1 MSEFQDWKPVNVG
14 NSNNKKSSAKVA
26 PEPIVM
32 NKNSASGVVRGAE
45 SIIDDEM
52 IKSDKIDPEFSK
64 QIIKA
69 RLEKK
74 MTQAQLAH
82 ALSLDV
88 SIVKD
93 YENGTAKKN
102 GMITSKIKKYL
113 GINKFT
119 V

>member
-1 MSEFQDWKPVNVG
+1 MSEYQDWKPVNIG
-14 NSNNKKSSAKVA
+14 NNNKKSTAKVA

-45 SIIDDEM
+45 TIIEDEM
-52 IKSDKIDPEFSK
+52 IKSEKVDPDFSK
-64 QIIKA
+64 AIIKA
-69 RLEKK
+69 RSEKK
-74 MTQAQLAH
+74 MTQLQLAH

-88 SIVKD
+88 TVVKE
-93 YENGTAKKN
+93 YENGSAKKN

-119 V
+119 L